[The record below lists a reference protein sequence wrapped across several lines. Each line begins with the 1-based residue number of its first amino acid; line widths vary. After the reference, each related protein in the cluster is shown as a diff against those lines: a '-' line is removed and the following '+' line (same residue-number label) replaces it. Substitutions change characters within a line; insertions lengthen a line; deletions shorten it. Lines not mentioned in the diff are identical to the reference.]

1 MRIKKI
7 IAVLVAAIISVSVI
21 TISASADWVKTK
33 NGTYYTD
40 ESGEYVKGWQTIDG
54 SKYYFSK
61 NGKMKTGWLK
71 MSSGKKYFLTS
82 NGKLATGL
90 KKINGDYY
98 YFNKNGVL
106 QTGNIKTKSK
116 IYRADNNGIITEQYN
131 IVDTSKLEKSLAK
144 YSDVF
149 EIKDLMIYTE
159 QEPGRAGYYKFY
171 YTGTVVINS
180 KKTIKHISV
189 WFNIKD
195 KDGFVCDDASLF
207 LLKDMSYGDEYDI
220 SEFAYSKEGLPAFV
234 VIDDYRVHYK
244 K

>member
-21 TISASADWVKTK
+21 TISTSADWVKTK

-106 QTGNIKTKSK
+106 QKGRIQTKTKL
-116 IYRADNNGIITEQYN
+116 YRTDENGIITEQYN
-131 IVDTSKLEKSLAK
+131 IVDSSKLEKNLAK

-149 EIKDLMIYTE
+149 EIKDLIIYTE
-159 QEPGRAGYYKFY
+159 QEPRWTGNYVYY
-171 YTGTVVINS
+171 YTGTLVINT
-180 KKTIKHISV
+180 KKTIRYISV
-189 WFNIKD
+189 KMDLKD
-195 KDGFVCDDASLF
+195 SDGFVCHDPYLF
-207 LLKDMSYGDEYDI
+207 LCKDMTYGDEYEI
-220 SEFAYSKEGLPAFV
+220 AEEFRSTNGRPAFATL
-234 VIDDYRVHYK
+234 DDYYVRYQK
-244 K
+244 

>member
-1 MRIKKI
+1 MKIKKI
-7 IAVLVAAIISVSVI
+7 IAVLTAAIISVSVM

-33 NGTYYTD
+33 SGTYYTD

-82 NGKLATGL
+82 KGKLATGL
-90 KKINGDYY
+90 KKINGNLY

-106 QTGNIKTKSK
+106 QTGRVQTKTKL
-116 IYRADNNGIITEQYN
+116 YRTDENGIITEQYN

-149 EIKDLMIYTE
+149 EIKNLMIYTE
-159 QEPGRAGYYKFY
+159 QERGLVGYYKYY

-180 KKTIKHISV
+180 KKTIRQISLR
-189 WFNIKD
+189 FNLKD

-207 LLKDMSYGDEYDI
+207 FLNDVSYGDEYDI
-220 SEFAYSKEGLPAFV
+220 SEYAYSTEGLPAFA
-234 VIDDYRVHYK
+234 VIDDCHVFYK